1 MNFLQILKTLVPLV
15 VFGVQ
20 IAEKEY
26 KNDPKSGSAKKQLV
40 TDLTSAVLY
49 TVNNSVTGG
58 AKDTWNN
65 LSLPISTLIDV
76 SAGLLFPNTENK
88 ENK

>member
-1 MNFLQILKTLVPLV
+1 MNFLQILKSLIPLV

-26 KNDPKSGSAKKQLV
+26 KDDPKAGSAKKQFVL
-40 TDLTSAVLY
+40 DLTQSVLY

-65 LSLPISTLIDV
+65 ITTPISTLIDV
-76 SAGLLFPNTENK
+76 SAGLLFPNK
-88 ENK
+88 SK